1 MALEVFGI
9 MNPHLS
15 LNAWSSPDFTR
26 SKLESAWNSFMIQE
40 PLNLDI
46 RPLVID
52 SWRRCHTKGLHPFQS
67 KSSIRLSEGHIQQY
81 LLNDPLIFEIDPILS
96 ELKELANDC
105 GHLVVL
111 TDPQGTIVKIDGD
124 AQLRD
129 EAEKMNFVIG
139 SSWAEDSAGTCAIG
153 VSLISQSPVQ
163 IFAAEHYCSDVHRWT
178 CSAAPIRDPA
188 SRQILAIL
196 DLTGPWQFAN
206 PHTLS
211 AVVAASRVVEE
222 RLRHKLESERAK
234 VMEYGLDVISHSRNT
249 YIVALD
255 RGGNVIKASPKM
267 VECGWIDSGNR
278 MVGSPVKSLNRLAS
292 EWSWEAE
299 GKDGNWLFTL
309 RPCIHQGRT
318 IGAIVQAVPPS
329 HKGRAAKAI
338 STKYSFLSIIGSSPK
353 FLAAVMEAKNAAR
366 SDFPVLIEGES
377 GTGKELLAQSI
388 HGGSYRAEGP
398 FVAVN
403 CGAIPKELAA
413 SEFFGYESGTFT
425 GAAKEGRAGK
435 FEQADGGTIF
445 LDEIGELPLDL
456 QTLLLRV
463 LEEREI
469 VRLGGKQPI
478 QVNVRIIAATNR
490 NLYADVESGKF
501 RRDLYYRLHVLS
513 LRVPPL
519 REREGDISTLLK
531 HFLHKACQEIGQ
543 LPVQVDE
550 EAMRALE
557 NYPWPG
563 NVREL
568 RNVAYRIAA
577 RSAGSVAH
585 VSHLPEEVIGGRMNL
600 TSGKQGF
607 SNLRRIGRN
616 QEIELIRSTLEEFNG
631 NVSKTAAK
639 LGIHRSTIYRK
650 LGRDL
655 NHGSSQGENL

>member
-1 MALEVFGI
+1 M
-9 MNPHLS
+9 
-15 LNAWSSPDFTR
+15 
-26 SKLESAWNSFMIQE
+26 
-40 PLNLDI
+40 
-46 RPLVID
+46 
-52 SWRRCHTKGLHPFQS
+52 
-67 KSSIRLSEGHIQQY
+67 
-81 LLNDPLIFEIDPILS
+81 
-96 ELKELANDC
+96 
-105 GHLVVL
+105 
-111 TDPQGTIVKIDGD
+111 
-124 AQLRD
+124 
-129 EAEKMNFVIG
+129 
-139 SSWAEDSAGTCAIG
+139 
-153 VSLISQSPVQ
+153 
-163 IFAAEHYCSDVHRWT
+163 
-178 CSAAPIRDPA
+178 
-188 SRQILAIL
+188 
-196 DLTGPWQFAN
+196 
-206 PHTLS
+206 
-211 AVVAASRVVEE
+211 
-222 RLRHKLESERAK
+222 
-234 VMEYGLDVISHSRNT
+234 
-249 YIVALD
+249 
-255 RGGNVIKASPKM
+255 
-267 VECGWIDSGNR
+267 
-278 MVGSPVKSLNRLAS
+278 
-292 EWSWEAE
+292 
-299 GKDGNWLFTL
+299 
-309 RPCIHQGRT
+309 
-318 IGAIVQAVPPS
+318 
-329 HKGRAAKAI
+329 
-338 STKYSFLSIIGSSPK
+338 
-353 FLAAVMEAKNAAR
+353 
-366 SDFPVLIEGES
+366 
-377 GTGKELLAQSI
+377 
-388 HGGSYRAEGP
+388 
-398 FVAVN
+398 
-403 CGAIPKELAA
+403 
-413 SEFFGYESGTFT
+413 
-425 GAAKEGRAGK
+425 
-435 FEQADGGTIF
+435 
-445 LDEIGELPLDL
+445 PLDL

-577 RSAGSVAH
+577 RSAGSVVH

-600 TSGKQGF
+600 TSGKQGV